1 MIISRLAPL
10 LLLCAA
16 AMPGMAQQN
25 TPLARANA
33 QIATLQK
40 QVKALTEE
48 RNALLIKVNEI
59 PNTLRQEHAE
69 LFRQLDE
76 ANAQKEQ
83 AEARLGQVEAAL
95 RENQCGGEY
104 IIRELQQVRGE
115 LRDSNNRAEALEQEL
130 ADAKSRLDD
139 AATVK
144 DGAFV
149 HLGPDVVPAKCL
161 NLQRMTPS
169 VRKASGAVVVNC
181 LINEM
186 GDPMDVH
193 LIQGLPGDSEWG
205 DKANEACLEAA
216 KRLVFQPATNKDGV
230 RLKVW
235 QGVAFYLK

>member
-16 AMPGMAQQN
+16 AMPAMAQQN

-48 RNALLIKVNEI
+48 RDALQIKVNEA
-59 PNTLRQEHAE
+59 PNALRQEHAE

-76 ANAQKEQ
+76 ATAQKEQ
-83 AEARLGQVEAAL
+83 AEAKLGQVEAAL
-95 RENQCGGEY
+95 RENQSGGDS
-104 IIRELQQVRGE
+104 ILRELQQARSE
-115 LRDSNNRAEALEQEL
+115 LRNSNNKVEALEKEL

-139 AATVK
+139 VATPK
-144 DGAFV
+144 DGALV

-169 VRKASGAVVVNC
+169 VRKVSGAVVVNC

-186 GDPMDVH
+186 CDPIDIH
-193 LIQGLPGDSEWG
+193 LVQGLPGDSEWVT
-205 DKANEACLEAA
+205 KANEACLEAA

-235 QGVAFYLK
+235 QGVAFFLK